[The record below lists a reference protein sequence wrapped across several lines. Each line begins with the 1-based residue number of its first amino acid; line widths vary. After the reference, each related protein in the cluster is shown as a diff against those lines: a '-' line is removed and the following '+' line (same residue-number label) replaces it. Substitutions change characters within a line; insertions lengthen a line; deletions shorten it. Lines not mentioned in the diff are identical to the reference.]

1 MTRRWT
7 CGIIAVFLFFTVVSQ
22 VQADAP
28 LRIYYAGP
36 ADGVRTALGLAHEFQ
51 LTTDPAQAQVLVCN
65 GVIPDPEAVATRVR
79 AGAGVVLILG
89 ADLSADNV
97 GTILGVPVELQRTD
111 TPLSLVP
118 AKGVTDPLLS
128 EIVWTSAPQV
138 RQRFVLLSPASDLMP
153 LVLGFEDKM
162 LVLGVRQVGQGRVYV
177 FTPFLDEANPQFQSW
192 AYFNYF
198 IYHLAMRASGRTP
211 MPFADYPGSP
221 VPHAPERT
229 ALFIALAGM
238 LCLAGLAYALVRR
251 YSLRHPELLDEL
263 VADRAQFEA
272 RQASTDWEEIGFH
285 RPLGGFLVA
294 LMMGILLFIP
304 LIIYQNLVLP
314 VYILP
319 SAQALGIWGRVV
331 QFFNLLWLLF
341 DMGTSV
347 AFIKFFAQYRVHDP
361 RRAIQYGQVF
371 VWWQALSGAFQ
382 VALVTAIAGT
392 LVPRTTYALYAW
404 SIIIHTMIQIPGF
417 FQVMR
422 HALMAWQRS
431 DYAQIL
437 DVSLYTIFPMITQP
451 LLVML
456 MIVWGRSHPVFGV
469 PMSGVLGLGMAA
481 YASELLTFLL
491 GLWLYRRLG
500 YNGRL
505 LFLAHFDWQVVKE
518 AFRFGLFEMLGSVAW
533 GVGQSVEILITQARL
548 VNYAEVWG
556 NWGIAQNFILGFQ
569 VVGNLYNSLV
579 PAISEAISHARRA
592 LSQYY
597 SVMAYKWGGMISAFV
612 AAVLLATADRFI
624 LGATGPEFVRAATYA
639 VPLIIWGAIQYPS
652 WVGDNVQ
659 LAANRPYLKSLLVAG
674 EQMVRIILAFLLVER
689 FQINALII
697 AYFIGLLSKDIVAY
711 FVNDRLCYPQ
721 RFYFWQSLGA
731 PLLAGVAHYA
741 VLRWLGG
748 LIWRG
753 DQITSVLI
761 FFIAILPSYPL
772 FVFFYGLFGGW
783 DDDTLGEL
791 RRAVDLSSVMRPLA
805 WLFWAGSALGARL
818 SLLHGRFPIDIRAAA
833 LDEARSLTDERV
845 EL

>member
-1 MTRRWT
+1 MRRTWIY
-7 CGIIAVFLFFTVVSQ
+7 GLVVVLLFAMVGTAR
-22 VQADAP
+22 ADTA
-28 LRIYYAGP
+28 LRIFYAGP
-36 ADGVRTALGLAHEFQ
+36 DDGVRTALGLAREFAPTSD
-51 LTTDPAQAQVLVCN
+51 LAQAQVLVCN
-65 GVIPDPEAVATRVR
+65 GVIPDREAVAARVKQ
-79 AGAGVVLILG
+79 GVGLVLILG
-89 ADLSADNV
+89 PTLHAEDV
-97 GTILGVPVELQRTD
+97 ETVLGVPVALQGVD
-111 TPLSLVP
+111 TPLSLMP
-118 AKGVTDPLLS
+118 APGVTDPLLR
-128 EIVWTSAPQV
+128 EVIWTSAPQV
-138 RQRFVLLSPASDLMP
+138 RQRFSLVSPASDLMP
-153 LVLGFEDKM
+153 LVLGFEDHSF
-162 LVLGVRQVGQGRVYV
+162 VLGFRQVGQGRVYV

-192 AYFNYF
+192 AYFNYL
-198 IYHLAMRASGRTP
+198 IYHLVMRAGGQTP
-211 MPFADYPGSP
+211 LSFADYPGSP
-221 VPHAPERT
+221 VPHEQERT

-238 LCLAGLAYALVRR
+238 LVLAGLAYALVRR
-251 YSLRHPELLDEL
+251 YSLRHPEALDVL
-263 VADRAQFEA
+263 VADRARFEA
-272 RQASTDWEEIGFH
+272 HEAGTDWEEIGFH

-347 AFIKFFAQYRVHDP
+347 AFIKFFAQYRIHDP

-371 VWWQALSGAFQ
+371 VWWQALSGTFQ

-392 LVPRTTYALYAW
+392 LVPRTPYALYAW

-431 DYAQIL
+431 DYAQML
-437 DVSLYTIFPMITQP
+437 DIGLYTIFPMLTQP
-451 LLVML
+451 LLVTL
-456 MIVWGRSHPVFGV
+456 MVAWGRTHPVFGV

-481 YASELLTFLL
+481 YASELLTSLL
-491 GLWLYRRLG
+491 GLWLYQRLG

-505 LFLAHFDWQVVKE
+505 LFLAHFDWGVVKE
-518 AFRFGLFEMLGSVAW
+518 AFRFGTFEMLGSVAW

-556 NWGIAQNFILGFQ
+556 NWGIAQNFILAYQ

-597 SVMAYKWGGMISAFV
+597 AVMAYKWGGFISAFI

-659 LAANRPYLKSLLVAG
+659 LAANRPYLKALLVAG

-711 FVNDRLCYPQ
+711 FINDRLCFPQ

-731 PLLAGVAHYA
+731 PLLAGAAHYA
-741 VLRWLGG
+741 VLRWVGG

-783 DDDTLGEL
+783 DDATLGEL

-818 SLLHGRFPIDIRAAA
+818 SPLHGRFPIDIRSAA
-833 LDEARSLTDERV
+833 LDEAQGLTEERV
-845 EL
+845 KV

>member
-1 MTRRWT
+1 MTRTWIR
-7 CGIIAVFLFFTVVSQ
+7 GFLIIVLFFAMVCQ
-22 VQADAP
+22 VQADTP
-28 LRIYYAGP
+28 LRVYYAGP
-36 ADGVRTALGLAHEFQ
+36 DDGVRTALGLPREFEFTDDPVQAH
-51 LTTDPAQAQVLVCN
+51 VLVCN
-65 GVIPDPEAVATRVR
+65 GVIPNREGVAARVR
-79 AGAGVVLILG
+79 QGAGLVLILG
-89 ADLSADNV
+89 PALTAEDVTAV
-97 GTILGVPVELQRTD
+97 LGVPVELQRTD

-118 AKGVTDPLLS
+118 AKGVTDPLVS

-138 RQRFVLLSPASDLMP
+138 RQRFTLVSPASDLMP

-162 LVLGVRQVGQGRVYV
+162 LILGFRQVGQGQVYL

-192 AYFNYF
+192 AYFNYL
-198 IYHLAMRASGRTP
+198 IYHLAMRAGGRTP
-211 MPFADYPGSP
+211 VSFADYPGSP

-229 ALFIALAGM
+229 ALFIALVGM
-238 LCLAGLAYALVRR
+238 LMLAGLAYALVRR

-263 VADRAQFEA
+263 VADRARFEA
-272 RQASTDWEEIGFH
+272 HEAGTDWEEIGFH

-361 RRAIQYGQVF
+361 RRAIQYGPVF

-382 VALVTAIAGT
+382 VALVTAITGT
-392 LVPRTTYALYAW
+392 LVPRTGYALYAW

-451 LLVML
+451 ILVTL
-456 MIVWGRSHPVFGV
+456 MVAWGRSHPVFGV

-505 LFLAHFDWQVVKE
+505 LFLAHFDWEVVKE
-518 AFRFGLFEMLGSVAW
+518 AFRFGAFEMLGSVAW

-548 VNYAEVWG
+548 VNY
-556 NWGIAQNFILGFQ
+556 
-569 VVGNLYNSLV
+569 
-579 PAISEAISHARRA
+579 
-592 LSQYY
+592 
-597 SVMAYKWGGMISAFV
+597 
-612 AAVLLATADRFI
+612 
-624 LGATGPEFVRAATYA
+624 
-639 VPLIIWGAIQYPS
+639 
-652 WVGDNVQ
+652 
-659 LAANRPYLKSLLVAG
+659 
-674 EQMVRIILAFLLVER
+674 
-689 FQINALII
+689 
-697 AYFIGLLSKDIVAY
+697 
-711 FVNDRLCYPQ
+711 
-721 RFYFWQSLGA
+721 
-731 PLLAGVAHYA
+731 
-741 VLRWLGG
+741 
-748 LIWRG
+748 
-753 DQITSVLI
+753 
-761 FFIAILPSYPL
+761 
-772 FVFFYGLFGGW
+772 
-783 DDDTLGEL
+783 
-791 RRAVDLSSVMRPLA
+791 
-805 WLFWAGSALGARL
+805 
-818 SLLHGRFPIDIRAAA
+818 
-833 LDEARSLTDERV
+833 
-845 EL
+845 